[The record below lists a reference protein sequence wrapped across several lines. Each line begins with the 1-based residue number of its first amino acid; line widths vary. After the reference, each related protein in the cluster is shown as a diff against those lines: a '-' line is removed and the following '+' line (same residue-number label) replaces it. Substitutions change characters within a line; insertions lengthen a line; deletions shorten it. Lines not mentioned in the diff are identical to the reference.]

1 MIKAAAINGSPEME
15 NGLTEKILAPF
26 LEGMREG
33 GAEVETFYVSRLR
46 IKACTGKMWCWYKTP
61 GKCYIRDDMQSLYPR
76 LRESDILVLATP
88 VYVPLP
94 GAMQNFIN
102 RLCPFIEPSLT
113 WRDGRTRARFGE
125 GVKVSKIVLVA
136 TGGWWEVEN
145 LDTVVR
151 IASELAEDAS
161 VEFVGALLRPHAFLM
176 EENPD
181 KAQRIE
187 QAAKAAGHELVVEGS
202 ISPDLLQRISQP
214 LIAEEDL
221 RRRYNEALRRA
232 KGLPDEG

>member
-1 MIKAAAINGSPEME
+1 LTRAAAINGSPEME
-15 NGLTEKILAPF
+15 KGLTEKILAPF

-46 IKACTGKMWCWYKTP
+46 IKACTGKM
-61 GKCYIRDDMQSLYPR
+61 

-88 VYVPLP
+88 VYIPLP

-151 IASELAEDAS
+151 IARELAEDAS